1 MATTITKWTRE
12 KGTRKDFVDHTRRS
26 HQRLRVVLSSSDAAR
41 MREMAGRRQGEEAGR
56 RLEDRED
63 VMVRR
68 RIERLRALLHDVT
81 LEKEEKKQH
90 SPGHCRVDSRSVE
103 DLREE
108 AVSRTRALGKVRKY
122 LPPPAAPITPLE
134 RGEKIHAQVLKALPV
149 QVKERQERR
158 KQLQEE
164 DAMWA
169 QRVRQNQ
176 RLFEEDLERERREK
190 EQKKNKVKKDLDQ
203 LCKERAGLRQEESNL
218 ILRGRQELEKSHQV
232 YHRYQQHQDAQAAKE
247 KERKREELLK
257 EIEKVKAERLK
268 EAVREEQLREEQLRY
283 SAVKRAFARHVK
295 QKTLDK
301 MQGKRGHR
309 IGREAPL

>member
-12 KGTRKDFVDHTRRS
+12 KGGRKDFVDPTRRS

-41 MREMAGRRQGEEAGR
+41 MREMAERCREEAGR

-81 LEKEEKKQH
+81 LEKEEKKH
-90 SPGHCRVDSRSVE
+90 SPLHSRVDSKSVE

-108 AVSRTRALGKVRKY
+108 AVSRSRALGKVRKY
-122 LPPPAAPITPLE
+122 LPPPAAPITPQE
-134 RGEKIHAQVLKALPV
+134 RGERIHAQVLKALPV

-158 KQLQEE
+158 RQRREE

-190 EQKKNKVKKDLDQ
+190 EQKKEKVKKDLDQ
-203 LCKERAGLRQEESNL
+203 LCKERAGLRQEESDL
-218 ILRGRQELEKSHQV
+218 ILRRRQELERSHQV

-301 MQGKRGHR
+301 MQGKRGHQT
-309 IGREAPL
+309 GREAPL